1 MSEINSRRAARGRV
15 SLRGRRARASEGR
28 LFVCFET
35 GRRPDAR
42 LWLRGFAGLPVRVP
56 CFEKPRDGAD
66 VPLRAPCECVSRR
79 RSYRSRRRCAAASE
93 RRDVAA
99 EARPLH
105 GQVRQDA
112 RGRARRPRQ
121 APRRRRA
128 EDVAGVRARELVW
141 NRCAPPPRRRR
152 NGVTVLQLAGPLGSV
167 GRVEGGCDAG
177 LLQ

>member
-1 MSEINSRRAARGRV
+1 MCVLRV
-15 SLRGRRARASEGR
+15 
-28 LFVCFET
+28 ET

-66 VPLRAPCECVSRR
+66 VPLRAPCECVVQASRSNRCTSRGAR
-79 RSYRSRRRCAAASE
+79 RAP
-93 RRDVAA
+93 RDVAA

-112 RGRARRPRQ
+112 RRRARRPRQ
-121 APRRRRA
+121 PPRRRSA
-128 EDVAGVRARELVW
+128 EDVAGVRARELGW
-141 NRCAPPPRRRR
+141 NRCGTPPRRRR